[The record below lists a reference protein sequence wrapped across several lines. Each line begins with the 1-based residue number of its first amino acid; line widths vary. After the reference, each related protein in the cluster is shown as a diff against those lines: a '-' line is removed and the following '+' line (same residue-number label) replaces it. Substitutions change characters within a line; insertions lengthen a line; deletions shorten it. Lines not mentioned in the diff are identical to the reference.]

1 MSVTRRRVLGQT
13 ASISLLP
20 GLVPWTARA
29 ADAKRKIEY
38 AHPLFTLGVASGDPL
53 PHGIVIWT
61 RLAPDPLN
69 GGGMPNRPVR
79 IRWEVAEDDQMKKIV
94 RSGKWTARPENAHC
108 VRREVGGLEPGR
120 WYWYRFH
127 ALGFESM
134 IGRTRTAPAAT
145 ASPDALRLAVACCQ
159 NYEDGYYTAYRHM
172 AAEDVDLVLHL
183 GDYIYEGG
191 IKDGLPRR
199 HNSAETKTLNA
210 YRDRYALYKLDPDLQ
225 AAHAAFPWAA
235 VPDDHEFDN
244 DYAGD
249 HDEHGRETPEVFRLR
264 RAAAYKAYYEHMPFR
279 PAQRPSGPDMHLF
292 RSLRFGDL
300 ATVHLLD
307 TRQFRSPQVCGN
319 KWSARCTEAL
329 DPARTMLGA
338 EQESWLAAK
347 LAEAGSRWS
356 VLAQQ
361 VPMMQRRR
369 PKDGQDLYHSDKW
382 DGYVAARDRLFTALR
397 ANDVQGLISL
407 AGDVH
412 NNWAG
417 RLLADFDDPDSR
429 TLGNEFVSTS
439 ISSGGDGADVKK
451 SQRRIR
457 DANRHIAFYNGQRG
471 YLRCVVGRDEWR
483 TDFRVVPFVS
493 KPDAPIATRASF
505 IVERESRVLF
515 SV

>member
-1 MSVTRRRVLGQT
+1 MSVTRRRVLGQ
-13 ASISLLP
+13 AAAVSLLP
-20 GLVPWTARA
+20 GLSPLPAMAREGKA
-29 ADAKRKIEY
+29 RPEY

-172 AAEDVDLVLHL
+172 AVEDVDLVLHV
-183 GDYIYEGG
+183 GDYIYEDG

-199 HNSAETKTLNA
+199 HNSAETKTLDA

-249 HDEHGRETPEVFRLR
+249 HDEHGRETPETFRLR

-300 ATVHLLD
+300 VTVHLLD

-319 KWSARCTEAL
+319 KWSTRCAEAV

-417 RLLADFDDPDSR
+417 RLLADFDDPDSK

-483 TDFRVVPFVS
+483 TDFRVMPFVS
-493 KPDAPIATRASF
+493 KPDAPITTRASYL
-505 IVERESRVLF
+505 VERESQALF

>member
-1 MSVTRRRVLGQT
+1 MRVTRRRLIGQT
-13 ASISLLP
+13 AAVSLLS
-20 GLVPWTARA
+20 GLPSMSTLA
-29 ADAKRKIEY
+29 ADSKARPAYI
-38 AHPLFTLGVASGDPL
+38 HPLFTLGVASGDPL

-79 IRWEVAEDDQMKKIV
+79 IRWEVAEDENMKKIV

-127 ALGFESM
+127 ALGFDSM
-134 IGRTRTAPAAT
+134 VGRTRTAPAAKT
-145 ASPDALRLAVACCQ
+145 KSDAFRLAVACCQ
-159 NYEDGYYTAYRHM
+159 DYQAGFYTAYRHM
-172 AAEDVDLVLHL
+172 AAEDLDLVLHL

-191 IKDGLPRR
+191 IAAGLPRL
-199 HNSAETKTLNA
+199 HNSAETTTLDA
-210 YRDRYALYKLDPDLQ
+210 YRNRYALYKLDPDLQ

-235 VPDDHEFDN
+235 VPDDHEVDN

-249 HDEHGRETPEVFRLR
+249 HDENGRETPEDFRLR
-264 RAAAYKAYYEHMPFR
+264 RAAAYKAYYEHLPFR
-279 PAQRPSGPDMHLF
+279 PAQRPNGPKMQLH
-292 RSLRFGDL
+292 RTLRFGDL

-319 KWSARCTEAL
+319 KWSTRCPEAL

-338 EQESWLAAK
+338 EQEAWLTEK
-347 LAEAGSRWS
+347 LAEADSRWT

-361 VPMMQRRR
+361 VPIMQRLK

-382 DGYVAARDRLFTALR
+382 DGYVAARNRLFAALQ

-412 NNWAG
+412 NNWVG

-439 ISSGGDGADVKK
+439 ITSKGDGEDSKK
-451 SQRRIR
+451 SQRRIQ

-471 YLRCVVGRDEWR
+471 YLRCDVGRNEWR
-483 TDFRVVPFVS
+483 TDLRVVPYVS
-493 KPDAPIATRASF
+493 KPGAPVATRASF
-505 IVERESRVLF
+505 IVDRRSRHLM

>member
-1 MSVTRRRVLGQT
+1 MGVTRRRIIGQT
-13 ASISLLP
+13 AALSLLP
-20 GLVPWTARA
+20 ALGSLGA
-29 ADAKRKIEY
+29 AAAESQAKPSY

-53 PHGIVIWT
+53 PHGVVIWT

-79 IRWEVAEDDQMKKIV
+79 IRWEVAEDENMKMIV

-145 ASPDALRLAVACCQ
+145 ASPDRLNLAVACCQ
-159 NYEDGYYTAYRHM
+159 NYQHGYYTAYRHM
-172 AAEDVDLVLHL
+172 AADEVDLVLHV

-199 HNSAETKTLNA
+199 HDSATTKTLDA
-210 YRDRYALYKLDPDLQ
+210 YRNRYALYKLDRDLQ

-235 VPDDHEFDN
+235 VPDDHEVAN
-244 DYAGD
+244 DYAGA
-249 HDEHGRETPEVFRLR
+249 HKAGGKEEPEEFLLR

-279 PAQRPSGPDMHLF
+279 PAQRPDGPNMQLF
-292 RSLRFGDL
+292 RTLRFGDL
-300 ATVHLLD
+300 ARMHLLD
-307 TRQFRSPQVCGN
+307 TRQYRSPQVCGN
-319 KWSARCTEAL
+319 KWSPRCPEAL
-329 DPARTMLGA
+329 DPERTMLGV
-338 EQESWLAAK
+338 EQESWLTEK
-347 LAEAGSRWS
+347 LAEAPCRWS

-361 VPMMQRRR
+361 VPIMQRRK
-369 PKDGQDLYHSDKW
+369 PANGADLYHGDKW
-382 DGYVAARDRLFTALR
+382 DGYVAARNRLFAALQ
-397 ANDVQGLISL
+397 ANDVQGLIAL

-417 RLLADFDDPDSR
+417 RLLADFDDPDSK
-429 TLGNEFVSTS
+429 TLGNEFVATS
-439 ISSGGDGADVKK
+439 ISSNGDGADAKK
-451 SQRRIR
+451 GQRRIQ
-457 DANRHIAFYNGQRG
+457 DANGHIAFYNGQRG
-471 YLRCVVGRDEWR
+471 YLRCIVTPEEWR
-483 TDFRVVPFVS
+483 TDFRVVPYVS
-493 KPDAPIATRASF
+493 KPGAPVTTRASYV
-505 IVERESRVLF
+505 VERASREMF